1 MAGHFLILDVGTN
14 KIIEMAIVKPNP
26 VPAGKKCVAML
37 CCQPDRARQLD
48 DVYEETRTWEEC
60 RQARYALEL
69 QPVKDALEGQ
79 KEDGDE
85 TIEIQA
91 EYDALRA
98 EIKAEYPKPV

>member
-1 MAGHFLILDVGTN
+1 MAGQFLILDASTN

-26 VPAGKKCVAML
+26 VPAGKKCVAIL
-37 CCQPDRARQLD
+37 CCQTDRAWQLD
-48 DVYEETRTWEEC
+48 DVYVEVRTWEQC
-60 RQARYALEL
+60 REARYALEL

-91 EYDALRA
+91 QYDALRA
-98 EIKAEYPKPV
+98 AIKAEFPKT